1 MMKFKQFYFGFV
13 LGCILK
19 DKVYGF
25 GINLYKK
32 GIKTYHVLRK
42 SPQKVLLLENKIEK
56 IEIVIKIKNK
66 EYFQDLF
73 IKYETDPGYF
83 PEKGIYILNMSND
96 LVEYI
101 NKNKDS
107 LELDIKTLCDLDYL
121 ENYDY
126 SYLSSVGDLYLYI
139 SYLTDSNHY
148 INVYSGDQLINGNDF
163 EKKNVYS
170 EYSQTICA
178 TIKYGD
184 SKLEY
189 VTQHFKKFLN
199 NTMVITPE
207 IILMYYKKLKMNL
220 LNTEFIIVKASG
232 TKNYSLTDKL

>member
-1 MMKFKQFYFGFV
+1 MMKFKQLYFGFV

-101 NKNKDS
+101 NKNKD
-107 LELDIKTLCDLDYL
+107 
-121 ENYDY
+121 
-126 SYLSSVGDLYLYI
+126 
-139 SYLTDSNHY
+139 
-148 INVYSGDQLINGNDF
+148 
-163 EKKNVYS
+163 
-170 EYSQTICA
+170 
-178 TIKYGD
+178 
-184 SKLEY
+184 
-189 VTQHFKKFLN
+189 
-199 NTMVITPE
+199 
-207 IILMYYKKLKMNL
+207 
-220 LNTEFIIVKASG
+220 
-232 TKNYSLTDKL
+232 